1 MIDSRSRGVRKPHP
15 FVAAVLLAAL
25 AIPAVS
31 GLAGCST
38 LEGTGGQDYITGEGV
53 ASEIKPAERGEPVE
67 LSGTT
72 LDGDEVDVED
82 LRGEVVVIN
91 IWGSWCPPCRE
102 EMPDLVA
109 VANSYAEGSGVHFLG
124 INTRETSP
132 DDARAFVRSR
142 EIPFPSLDDQGG
154 RSLLALRSALPPTAT
169 PSTLVLDREGRVAA
183 RVLGPIPTQTTLRTL
198 IDTVVAE
205 KPVAPKSDGQKPVGE
220 RG

>member
-1 MIDSRSRGVRKPHP
+1 MTDSPSRGVRRAA
-15 FVAAVLLAAL
+15 VAALLAVL
-25 AIPAVS
+25 VVPAFS

-38 LEGTGGQDYITGEGV
+38 LDGTGGQDYISGEGV
-53 ASEIKPAERGEPVE
+53 PSEIKPAERGEPVE

-72 LDGDEVDVED
+72 LAGDEFDVED
-82 LRGEVVVIN
+82 LRGEIVVIN
-91 IWGSWCPPCRE
+91 IWGSWCPSCRE
-102 EMPDLVA
+102 EMPDLIA
-109 VANSYAEGSGVHFLG
+109 VANGYPEGSGVHFLG
-124 INTRETSP
+124 IDTRETSP
-132 DDARAFVRSR
+132 DNGRAFERTQ

-205 KPVAPKSDGQKPVGE
+205 KPVAG

>member
-1 MIDSRSRGVRKPHP
+1 MIHSWSRGVRRTHRLA
-15 FVAAVLLAAL
+15 AAVLLAAL
-25 AIPAVS
+25 AVPAVS
-31 GLAGCST
+31 GLAGCGT
-38 LEGTGGQDYITGEGV
+38 LDGTGGQDYITGEGV

-72 LDGDEVDVED
+72 LEGDAFDVED
-82 LRGEVVVIN
+82 LRGDVVVIN

-102 EMPDLVA
+102 EMPDLVE
-109 VANSYAEGSGVHFLG
+109 VANGYAEGSGVHFLG

-132 DDARAFVRSR
+132 DNGRAFQRTQ

-183 RVLGPIPTQTTLRTL
+183 RVLGPVPTATTLRTL

-205 KPVAPKSDGQKPVGE
+205 KSDAEKPVAA